1 MKKNIL
7 SCLAVSLLLILMVGC
22 GAGERETNEITPVF
36 PDYYK
41 LEDLIENSTN
51 IIHAEVQ
58 KLNNPTIVNVKTP
71 DGESMKT
78 LYTPVVLEIK
88 EVVRGTMKTSTT
100 TYFQMGGENKEL
112 VTTVTGHP
120 LLQQGEEIVIFYDNK
135 GYGWGELSTYRVLD
149 DRVTLNT
156 DKLPDVYSTAVD
168 TETTTFDIDGFKELV
183 RYISVSQGGQ
193 VNK

>member
-1 MKKNIL
+1 MKKNIIT
-7 SCLAVSLLLILMVGC
+7 CIVFSLFLVIMVGC
-22 GAGERETNEITPVF
+22 GSKEKEVSEITPVF

-41 LEDLIENSTN
+41 LEDLIENSSN

-58 KLNNPTIVNVKTP
+58 KLNTPTVVNVKTP

-78 LYTPVVLEIK
+78 LYTPIVLEIK

-100 TYFQMGGENKEL
+100 TFFQMGGENNEMI
-112 VTTVTGHP
+112 TTVTGHP
-120 LLQQGEEIVIFYDNK
+120 LLQEGEEIVIFYDNK
-135 GYGWGELSTYRVLD
+135 GYGFGEQSIYYVES

-156 DKLPDVYSTAVD
+156 DKLPSVYAQTMN
-168 TETTTFDIDGFKELV
+168 TETTTFDIEGFVDLI

-193 VNK
+193 VTK